1 MVLPAKKKKTP
12 LLGWKLSS
20 HGCQAI
26 DGELGGLEER
36 TLILQFTEAPRQRI
50 QAQVNNE
57 RRPGGLVVVAIGGG
71 EDL

>member
-1 MVLPAKKKKTP
+1 
-12 LLGWKLSS
+12 
-20 HGCQAI
+20 
-26 DGELGGLEER
+26 LEER